1 MNYSIFSQ
9 FKAFLLVP
17 TYFFTGN
24 QFTGVYSKMIFVYI
38 KMIKRGNDR
47 NYPWVNDDQCNV
59 D

>member
-17 TYFFTGN
+17 IYFVTGN

-38 KMIKRGNDR
+38 KMIKSGNDR